1 MDRNKED
8 FVLFTGHEA
17 KLDKRHL
24 RKQPKPTFRN
34 LEDSMV
40 PIHKQIARKWVF
52 PTIMGIGAER
62 WRFQPSPLGYLIL
75 CYHGVARTSSLP
87 YNGRHI
93 ERNIFEKHL
102 QYYRRY
108 FDVLPL
114 DEVFARVGEERL
126 AERPT
131 LAITFDDGYLNNLQ
145 EALPLLAKYEMPAT
159 VFALGGALDG
169 SIQRVWTDTLDM
181 LRVMR
186 AGEGIEWDGQTFRL
200 RANHYY
206 ADSGKHIYD
215 YFQTYARGERDPQIA
230 ALGKKYALEAWVEQK
245 APDFWRLMSPSQL
258 QALDASAWV
267 DVQFHTHSH
276 YDLAF
281 REAAEIKTEL
291 SAGKKALESLLQHEV
306 HSLAFPFG
314 RYTQQ
319 VKEIARELGF
329 KQQLAL
335 AYQLDADKQETDIL
349 PRLNVSGT
357 TNYYSQIIH
366 LRRTW
371 QKLGV

>member
-1 MDRNKED
+1 
-8 FVLFTGHEA
+8 
-17 KLDKRHL
+17 
-24 RKQPKPTFRN
+24 
-34 LEDSMV
+34 MV

-52 PTIMGIGAER
+52 PAIMGIGAER
-62 WRFQPSPLGYLIL
+62 WSFKPSPLGYLIL
-75 CYHGVARTSSLP
+75 CYHGVDRASSLP

-93 ERNIFEKHL
+93 ERSIFEKHL
-102 QYYRRY
+102 QYYQRY
-108 FDVLPL
+108 FEVLPL

-131 LAITFDDGYLNNLQ
+131 LAITFDDGYLNNLT
-145 EALPLLAKYEMPAT
+145 EALPLLTKYEMPAT

-169 SIQRVWTDTLDM
+169 TVSRVWTDTLDI

-186 AGEGIEWDGQTFRL
+186 AGEGIEWDGQKFSR
-200 RANHYY
+200 RGDHYY
-206 ADSGKHIYD
+206 SDSGKHIYD
-215 YFQTYARGERDPQIA
+215 HFQTYARGERDAQISE
-230 ALGKKYALEAWVEQK
+230 LGKKYGLEDWIAAN
-245 APDFWRLMSPSQL
+245 APGFWRLMSPAQL
-258 QALDASAWV
+258 QALDASPWV

-281 REAAEIKTEL
+281 RAAAEIKTEL
-291 SAGKKALESLLQHEV
+291 SEGKQALESLLQHEIKTV
-306 HSLAFPFG
+306 AFPFG
-314 RYTQQ
+314 RYTQEA
-319 VKEIARELGF
+319 KDIARELGF
-329 KQQLAL
+329 RQQLAL
-335 AYQLDADKQETDIL
+335 AYQLDADKQEEDIL